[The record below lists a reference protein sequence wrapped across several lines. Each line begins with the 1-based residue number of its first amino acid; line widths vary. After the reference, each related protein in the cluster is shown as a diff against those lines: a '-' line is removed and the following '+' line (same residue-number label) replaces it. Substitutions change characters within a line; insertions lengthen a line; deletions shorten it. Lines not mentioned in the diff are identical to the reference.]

1 MNTLSQLRDVENV
14 VNACQA
20 RRHFNFVCERV
31 QSLQYLEGFNI
42 PWTELALIAKMPY
55 ALHWRHFKVHKVTN
69 FEFKLATMLLRITFL
84 STLGGEHPLLMSA
97 TFSFVS
103 YTISGLKRGLSP
115 ISSKYNEDLH
125 LRPYKASYGAM
136 PIVA

>member
-1 MNTLSQLRDVENV
+1 MNILLQLRDVEGV

-20 RRHFNFVCERV
+20 RRHFDFVCERV
-31 QSLQYLEGFNI
+31 HSLQYFEGLNI
-42 PWTELALIAKMPY
+42 PWIELALIAKMPY
-55 ALHWRHFKVHKVTN
+55 ALHWQHFEVHKVTN
-69 FEFKLATMLLRITFL
+69 FEFKLTMMLLRITFL

-103 YTISGLKRGLSP
+103 YTISGLKRCLSP

-125 LRPYKASYGAM
+125 LCPYKASYDAM